1 MQAIA
6 NRALQCAIEVALQ
19 AAQLPAAGAL
29 QQGRAAR
36 GCQGQHKGE
45 SGLPPHHQHTC
56 RIDP

>member
-6 NRALQCAIEVALQ
+6 NRALQGAIEVALQ

-36 GCQGQHKGE
+36 SGKGQHKRE

-56 RIDP
+56 CVDP